1 MSDEI
6 AILLDNGG
14 TSSDPASPVSPIP
27 HKSRPYRKK
36 NGLTFDPKECP
47 WQALRDVVFMKQQLG
62 LKNLDIC
69 KVLKV
74 RYESHPQ
81 IQIMVNTDVNKMN
94 DWWHDPTRPNT
105 HLPLN
110 HGIKDYAELA
120 LSIKHDLRLP
130 RPTLNIAPA
139 PAPSAP
145 RPKTSLKQ
153 IPRKRLLSANSSQIP
168 SYMHIEDVFYPTGV
182 SITSRSEFRSS
193 PNTTISAACSPSQGH
208 YMSPTELINQQISG
222 GKPALQSK
230 RIARG
235 VPMQRKPT
243 HEKQIYV
250 HPLGQYPTSNTSFAL
265 LSTINDRLA
274 APKSFYRP
282 KSNGLR
288 STSLEAKTEPRAPAH
303 AMFASLT
310 DIMPKREHGE
320 ISEEDVPFDPETC
333 PWHALRDVSFARDNT
348 DLTTLQISIILRY
361 RYGAEFPQLR
371 TVTPKDVVKMD
382 HHCIK
387 SGNELYERSRWGYQQ
402 IETKLRED
410 LRAATQG
417 QQMINTVINNELCED
432 AEARAC

>member
-1 MSDEI
+1 MSDEV

-14 TSSDPASPVSPIP
+14 TSSDPASPFSPTL
-27 HKSRPYRKK
+27 HKSCPYRKK

-47 WQALRDVVFMKQQLG
+47 WQALRDIVFMKQQLG
-62 LKNLDIC
+62 LKNPDIC

-74 RYESHPQ
+74 RYENHPQ

-94 DWWHDPTRPNT
+94 DWWHDPTRPDS

-153 IPRKRLLSANSSQIP
+153 IPRKRMLSANSSQIP

-182 SITSRSEFRSS
+182 STTSRSGFQLSS
-193 PNTTISAACSPSQGH
+193 NTTTSAACSLSQGH

-235 VPMQRKPT
+235 VSMQRKPT
-243 HEKQIYV
+243 HEKQI
-250 HPLGQYPTSNTSFAL
+250 
-265 LSTINDRLA
+265 
-274 APKSFYRP
+274 
-282 KSNGLR
+282 
-288 STSLEAKTEPRAPAH
+288 
-303 AMFASLT
+303 
-310 DIMPKREHGE
+310 
-320 ISEEDVPFDPETC
+320 
-333 PWHALRDVSFARDNT
+333 
-348 DLTTLQISIILRY
+348 
-361 RYGAEFPQLR
+361 
-371 TVTPKDVVKMD
+371 
-382 HHCIK
+382 
-387 SGNELYERSRWGYQQ
+387 
-402 IETKLRED
+402 
-410 LRAATQG
+410 
-417 QQMINTVINNELCED
+417 
-432 AEARAC
+432 